1 MYDFVI
7 VGAGSAGC
15 VLANRLSAGGH
26 TVALLEV
33 GPAANRRWR
42 VRAPAEQLDLWRSSL
57 DWGFAT
63 EPQPHADHREVYWP
77 RGKLLGG
84 SSCLNGMELRV
95 PGDLARGLASGA
107 TARLWHR
114 SRS

>member
-1 MYDFVI
+1 MFDVVI

-15 VLANRLSAGGH
+15 VLANRLSAGGR

-33 GPAANRRWR
+33 GPPAHHQFK
-42 VRAPAEQLDLWRSSL
+42 VRAPAEYPELWRSSL

-63 EPQPHADHREVYWP
+63 APQRYVDDREVYWP

-84 SSCLNGMELRV
+84 SSCLNGMVYTRGHRANYDEWRELGN
-95 PGDLARGLASGA
+95 PG
-107 TARLWHR
+107 
-114 SRS
+114 